1 MLPSFLKTIEMD
13 LSFKNT
19 CVLTSSIAKRT
30 EIVLGPRRPA
40 IQGHGARPRGP
51 AARRALTRSLLLG
64 ARRARPTSQGVL
76 LRAQQLQPLGLSRV
90 ELLQL
95 LDDLGDEPQQGLCF
109 RGLAGLRKPPAGPGR
124 AQHQQQP
131 QEERTPG
138 RTHAALG
145 GRGWRGRRSGAGL
158 AAGTGRGPG

>member
-1 MLPSFLKTIEMD
+1 MLQKL
-13 LSFKNT
+13 
-19 CVLTSSIAKRT
+19 VLHPQISRDNF
-30 EIVLGPRRPA
+30 
-40 IQGHGARPRGP
+40 
-51 AARRALTRSLLLG
+51 RSLLLG

-158 AAGTGRGPG
+158 A